1 MRRRAIARRSD
12 QDWWRARLPSKSRKP
27 GDCAEE
33 RGRRDGF
40 GQTRRIDHPRCIGR
54 QYPGCGMHRW
64 ATRAIV
70 VLAWWRGAVIVGTGV
85 GEIRRAA
92 DA

>member
-1 MRRRAIARRSD
+1 MQRWAIARRSD
-12 QDWWRARLPSKSRKP
+12 QDWWRARLPGKSRKP
-27 GDCAEE
+27 RKCAEE

-40 GQTRRIDHPRCIGR
+40 GQTRRIGHPRCIGW
-54 QYPGCGMHRW
+54 QYPGCGMHRR

-70 VLAWWRGAVIVGTGV
+70 VLAWRRGAIIVGTGV